1 MKTLK
6 SLFVWLVC
14 LVSCT
19 KEEALPATTLRFTAY
34 TALTGGAVKSNV
46 LVLADVGTARP
57 DTLLRAGTTN
67 YLNTRD
73 LNSAF
78 PVIATLYVPENTS
91 KLRILVTEAY
101 HERAGVQTKLI
112 MNQCTTLANCELVR
126 GKDNIAIIELRPL

>member
-1 MKTLK
+1 MKNTL
-6 SLFVWLVC
+6 SLVWLVC
-14 LVSCT
+14 LLSCT
-19 KEEALPATTLRFTAY
+19 KEEALPATKLSFTAY
-34 TALTGGAVKSNV
+34 ATLTGGDVKSNV
-46 LVLADVGTARP
+46 VVLADVGTARP

-67 YLNTRD
+67 YNNNR
-73 LNSAF
+73 NISFAF

-101 HERAGVQTKLI
+101 HERAGIRTKLI